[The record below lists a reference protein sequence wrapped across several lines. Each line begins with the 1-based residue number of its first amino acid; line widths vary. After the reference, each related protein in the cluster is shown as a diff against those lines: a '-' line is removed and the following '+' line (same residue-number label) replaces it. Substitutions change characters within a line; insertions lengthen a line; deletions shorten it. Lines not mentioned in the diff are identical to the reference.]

1 MIFNFFNVVDTPT
14 DEITG
19 NSANTQIP
27 KNNDFPIEFLIITIL
42 VLCLFM
48 LIYMISLNI
57 KIDKL
62 SQKKN
67 EENN

>member
-1 MIFNFFNVVDTPT
+1 MIINFLNVVDTPT
-14 DEITG
+14 DDFSGESVDVEIH
-19 NSANTQIP
+19 NE
-27 KNNDFPIEFLIITIL
+27 FPIEFLIITIL